1 MTIKSTKSSPGE
13 DVDGPRPRSLVSV
26 LGEKI
31 ILETIFSFVDYM
43 ETTVA
48 AFEQDGSIIGKVLC
62 GNSYCSL
69 LKETIESAKAS
80 EGARKYLEQR
90 QAVVHAAIAS
100 GHQEETGAAGITIC
114 VAPVM
119 ANGKAVGAI
128 LGGVSEVPSDEKII
142 RDVAETTGADLKKLQ
157 EAASQ
162 AFHKPDYLYDA
173 ARRHLHRLAGTL
185 GKLYENA
192 LDKEQAA
199 VQITSRELELGAIN
213 KVTAIANI
221 SLDPQVLCNRVAEAL
236 KETTEAE
243 QVAIFLVEGEK
254 ILLRGSTLG
263 PDEETGFKWGQ
274 DRLGEGVVGIAAQ
287 NGKAEVVFDI
297 AGDDRI
303 SAKWKK
309 QAVSSGVNSLIAMP
323 IKVRDEVQG
332 VVAAVA
338 ATAGIC
344 SPGQLRFIEL
354 LSDQLAISLQNNRL
368 YSDVESKSQFLNNLL
383 DGMAE
388 GVYIYGKNGAFEYI
402 NRAGTE
408 RTGFSQEEMLGK
420 TVLDIV
426 APEQVEAIKE
436 MMTRRKAGDTD
447 RYEVDIISKDG
458 HRITLS
464 QSVSPL
470 FQNGAIVG
478 AIGVAI
484 DVTEAS
490 KLHKDLKQQNRRL
503 ELLQSI
509 TEKSVSGLTHGKS
522 LETLVHE
529 VAETFSYDLCN
540 IFMQSVDGSK
550 LQIVASHGYPPE
562 YVMELN
568 NSDTFSI
575 EYQKAKKTPLF
586 LAFLEGRQN
595 VMKDAVTDSK
605 ENTLTESAVKHG
617 FHAVVATPLEYRGER
632 LGAIVVYTKEVR
644 DFDQDELGL
653 LSSIAAQASTIA
665 GSAEIY
671 NKLVSSEGR
680 YREIYNIA
688 ADWMYMLDSEGVIT
702 DCNQTM
708 AQSLGIP
715 RDSIIGSYIYDYEV
729 EADRKKAKVAIA
741 RFSEKSKAGMI
752 FNAERNFVSTSGKRL
767 IVELHARAL
776 TAPEGHGFHWSVI
789 GRDIT
794 EKKEAE
800 QRINLLAAAV
810 EKTHECVI
818 ISDLNG
824 DIISINDAGA
834 TLLGYEAAAM
844 IGMHMGELWSDR
856 NPEGLKERIFGKTLE
871 GGWEGQMWY
880 RRADGSSF
888 PVFTSSAKVDDENG
902 KPVALVG
909 IARDVSAEQELTTEI
924 LRRNRELAVLNAV
937 ATCAASSFDLD
948 KTLKSSLDSITNSM
962 NYDGGIIFLVNAGSQ
977 LLSPA
982 ASTFEIP
989 EEMMDY
995 LRSVKVGQGHSG
1007 KIAEL
1012 GSPIFIDDYH
1022 SSPYYLPEIPEL
1034 IPIES
1039 LGGVPLIAKDKVL
1052 GVLVVSTAT
1061 PHEFSDSEQTLLS
1074 AVGKSLGVVIESTQ
1088 LFEDVVRGRSQWE
1101 ATFDA
1106 MTNGVSIHD
1115 RDFTIVRANRALARM
1130 LGTTVD
1136 QLVGRKCYEVFH
1148 DCGQPIPACPQAR
1161 AFNDGVSH
1169 TLVADEAKFGAIL
1182 HISVD
1187 PILDQD
1193 GNIVGAVHDVR
1204 DITEQEKLREQLTQ
1218 SEKIRAL
1225 GEMAGGVAHDFNN
1238 FLTVILGNTQLM
1250 LAQMDGDGDREYR
1263 ESLESVQRAASDA
1276 AETVRRIQEF
1286 TRVRTTR
1293 SFTTVDLNSVV
1304 INAIDVARPRWRDEA
1319 DARGVKIGIET
1330 GLSEIPPVNANE
1342 SELSEVL
1349 INLVMNA
1356 ADALPDG
1363 GTITVSTD
1371 VEPGGEWVRAAVAD
1385 NGKGMDE
1392 EVSKRIF
1399 EPFFSTKGVGGSG
1412 LGLSVAYGI
1421 VNRHGGDI
1429 MVESREGEGTRFIV
1443 RLPAATVADLSAA
1456 SKSADKVAARQ
1467 GSAPVRPAKI
1477 LIIDDEPMIRTLL
1490 GDMVQKM
1497 GHKFEAAKAGERGLA
1512 DFDAAASSGEPF
1524 DLVLTDLGMPGMSGW
1539 EVVEAVKQRSPETP
1553 VVLITGWGDQLDS
1566 AKMRDSGVDAVVA
1579 KPFRVEDIR
1588 QLLAKELA

>member
-1 MTIKSTKSSPGE
+1 
-13 DVDGPRPRSLVSV
+13 
-26 LGEKI
+26 
-31 ILETIFSFVDYM
+31 
-43 ETTVA
+43 
-48 AFEQDGSIIGKVLC
+48 
-62 GNSYCSL
+62 
-69 LKETIESAKAS
+69 
-80 EGARKYLEQR
+80 
-90 QAVVHAAIAS
+90 
-100 GHQEETGAAGITIC
+100 
-114 VAPVM
+114 
-119 ANGKAVGAI
+119 
-128 LGGVSEVPSDEKII
+128 
-142 RDVAETTGADLKKLQ
+142 
-157 EAASQ
+157 
-162 AFHKPDYLYDA
+162 
-173 ARRHLHRLAGTL
+173 
-185 GKLYENA
+185 
-192 LDKEQAA
+192 
-199 VQITSRELELGAIN
+199 
-213 KVTAIANI
+213 
-221 SLDPQVLCNRVAEAL
+221 
-236 KETTEAE
+236 
-243 QVAIFLVEGEK
+243 
-254 ILLRGSTLG
+254 
-263 PDEETGFKWGQ
+263 
-274 DRLGEGVVGIAAQ
+274 
-287 NGKAEVVFDI
+287 
-297 AGDDRI
+297 
-303 SAKWKK
+303 
-309 QAVSSGVNSLIAMP
+309 
-323 IKVRDEVQG
+323 
-332 VVAAVA
+332 
-338 ATAGIC
+338 
-344 SPGQLRFIEL
+344 
-354 LSDQLAISLQNNRL
+354 
-368 YSDVESKSQFLNNLL
+368 KSQFLNNLL

-388 GVYIYGKNGAFEYI
+388 GVYIYGENGAFEYI

-408 RTGFSQEEMLGK
+408 ITGFSQEEILGK
-420 TVLDIV
+420 TVLDLV

-436 MMTRRKAGDTD
+436 MMMRRKAGDTD

-458 HRITLS
+458 HKITLS

-478 AIGVAI
+478 AIGVAT

-509 TEKSVSGLTHGKS
+509 TEKSVSGLTSGKA
-522 LETLVHE
+522 LKTLVHE
-529 VAETFSYDLCN
+529 VAETFSYDMCN
-540 IFMQSVDGSK
+540 IFMPAVDGSK
-550 LQIVASHGYPPE
+550 LQIVASHGYPAE
-562 YVMELN
+562 YVLELN

-575 EYQKAKKTPLF
+575 EYQKAKKTPLV
-586 LAFLEGRQN
+586 LAFKAGRQS
-595 VMKDAVTDSK
+595 VMKDAVAESQ
-605 ENTLTESAVKHG
+605 ENTLTESAMKHG
-617 FHAVVATPLEYRGER
+617 FHSVVATPLNYRGER
-632 LGAIVVYTKEVR
+632 LGAIVVYTKDVR

-671 NKLVSSEGR
+671 DKLVLSEER

-688 ADWMYMLDSEGVIT
+688 ADWMYMLDSDGVIT

-715 RDSIIGSYIYDYEV
+715 RDSIIGSHIYDYEV
-729 EADRKKAKVAIA
+729 EADREKAKAILA
-741 RFSEKSKAGMI
+741 RFSEKSKVGMI
-752 FNAERNFVSTSGKRL
+752 FSAERNFVSASGKRL

-776 TAPEGHGFHWSVI
+776 PAPEDHGFHWSVI

-810 EKTHECVI
+810 ENTHECVI

-834 TLLGYEAAAM
+834 TLFGYEAAAM
-844 IGMHMGELWSDR
+844 TGMHMRELWSNR
-856 NPEGLKERIFGKTLE
+856 NPEGIKERIYGKTLD
-871 GGWEGQMWY
+871 GDWEGQMWY

-888 PVFTSSAKVDDENG
+888 PVFASSAKVDDESG

-909 IARDVSAEQELTTEI
+909 IARDVSTEQELTTEI

-937 ATCAASSFDLD
+937 ATSAASSFDLD
-948 KTLKSSLDSITNSM
+948 KTLKNSLDSITDSM

-995 LRSVKVGQGHSG
+995 LRSIKVGQGHSG

-1012 GSPIFIDDYH
+1012 GSPIFVDDYR
-1022 SSPYYLPEIPEL
+1022 SSPYYLPEVPEL

-1039 LGGVPLIAKDKVL
+1039 LGGVPLISKDKIL
-1052 GVLVVSTAT
+1052 GVLIVSTAT

-1074 AVGKSLGVVIESTQ
+1074 AVGNSLGVAIESAQ
-1088 LFEDVVRGRSQWE
+1088 LFEDVARGRNEWE
-1101 ATFDA
+1101 STFDA

-1115 RDFTIVRANRALARM
+1115 RDFTIVRANRALARI
-1130 LGTTVD
+1130 LGTTAE

-1148 DCGQPIPACPQAR
+1148 DRDLPLPVCPQAQ
-1161 AFNDGVSH
+1161 AFKDGVSH
-1169 TLVADEAKFGAIL
+1169 TLVTEEAKIGAIL

-1187 PILDQD
+1187 PIFDQD

-1204 DITEQEKLREQLTQ
+1204 DITEQERLREQLTQ

-1250 LAQMDGDGDREYR
+1250 LAQIDGDGQREFR
-1263 ESLESVQRAASDA
+1263 ESLESVQRAAADA

-1293 SFTTVDLNSVV
+1293 SFTTVDLNRVV
-1304 INAIDVARPRWRDEA
+1304 INAIEVARPRWRDEA
-1319 DARGVKIGIET
+1319 DARGVKIGIES
-1330 GLSEIPPVNANE
+1330 GLSEIPPVHANE

-1371 VEPGGEWVRAAVAD
+1371 VEPGGEWVRAVVAD

-1443 RLPAATVADLSAA
+1443 RLPVATVADLSAA
-1456 SKSADKVAARQ
+1456 SKLADKVAAGQ

-1497 GHKFEAAKAGERGLA
+1497 GHKIEVAEAGEQGLA
-1512 DFDAAASSGEPF
+1512 DFDAAVASGEPF

-1539 EVVEAVKQRSPETP
+1539 EVVEAIKQRSPETP

-1566 AKMRDSGVDAVVA
+1566 GKMRESGVDAVVA

-1588 QLLAKELA
+1588 RLLAKELA